1 MSTYVRMIIGLM
13 MCSFFFVSA
22 QSAPGRGGARGA
34 VPAASL
40 TNVLKGLQNSDKPV
54 EAHSIESKNH

>member
-1 MSTYVRMIIGLM
+1 

-22 QSAPGRGGARGA
+22 QAGCDSGSRGA

-40 TNVLKGLQNSDKPV
+40 TNVLKGLQNSEKPV
-54 EAHSIESKNH
+54 VAHSIESKNH